1 MSKEFLEWRDQKEL
15 GSESPSSEVIEIDD
29 EKGLQIREFEFQN
42 FSKPGTQDYGDVK
55 KRLGSLAITDSE
67 HESKNIKD
75 RRFFLNPY
83 TKKSLSIQNEELRAI
98 ESSVQ
103 DQIQKRI
110 EQSKVEASR
119 LGFEE
124 GFTQGLAQG
133 LQEFK
138 AQSVDKLT
146 QIENFLNQAESAKMD
161 LYKANEKFIIQLV
174 YRLAK
179 MVLLKELKE
188 DRAHIGRL
196 IESLIRETRAREYI
210 IVRVNP
216 QDLEAVSLIKPELKA
231 SFSQLSNIK
240 VESTG
245 DVPVGGCQIETEW
258 TQIETDI
265 NLQLKTIE
273 QNLLG
278 GGS

>member
-265 NLQLKTIE
+265 NLQLKAIE

>member
-210 IVRVNP
+210 VVRVNP
-216 QDLEAVSLIKPELKA
+216 QDLEAVSLIKPDLKA

-265 NLQLKTIE
+265 NLQLKAIE

-278 GGS
+278 GGN

>member
-1 MSKEFLEWRDQKEL
+1 MSKEFLEWRDQKDL

-55 KRLGSLAITDSE
+55 KRLGSLAITDAE

>member
-1 MSKEFLEWRDQKEL
+1 MSKEFLEWRDQKDL

-265 NLQLKTIE
+265 NLQLKAIE

>member
-245 DVPVGGCQIETEW
+245 DVPVGGCQIETE
-258 TQIETDI
+258 
-265 NLQLKTIE
+265 
-273 QNLLG
+273 
-278 GGS
+278 

>member
-1 MSKEFLEWRDQKEL
+1 MSKEFLEWRDQREL
-15 GSESPSSEVIEIDD
+15 GSESSLNEVIEIDD

-42 FSKPGTQDYGDVK
+42 FSKSGTQDYGDVK

-67 HESKNIKD
+67 HEGKNIKD

-265 NLQLKTIE
+265 NLQLKAIE